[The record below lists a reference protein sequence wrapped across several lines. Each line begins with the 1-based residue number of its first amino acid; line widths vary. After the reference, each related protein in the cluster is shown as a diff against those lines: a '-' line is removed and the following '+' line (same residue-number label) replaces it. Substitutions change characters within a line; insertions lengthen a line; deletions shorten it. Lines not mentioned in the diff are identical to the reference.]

1 MAGNDN
7 PRVMTLSGV
16 LGAAFGQQALLI
28 SGIWEAF
35 PDVPKF
41 WVTRPRDMYRQPIE
55 GSPWIVV
62 LDGEPPE
69 GMPELLAQAG
79 GYYLESLNLGLPLG
93 IADGFDADGAPTG
106 GPPGPQIEPVKFRN
120 GRPYFSI
127 PCGRVGNVIR
137 ALQENKVLLN

>member
-1 MAGNDN
+1 MA
-7 PRVMTLSGV
+7 SGEE
-16 LGAAFGQQALLI
+16 ALLI
-28 SGIWEAF
+28 SGIWGAF

-41 WVTRPRDMYRQPIE
+41 WVTRPRDVYQQTIE

-62 LDGEPPE
+62 LDGDVPG
-69 GMPELLAQAG
+69 GMLELFAQAG
-79 GYYLESLNLGLPLG
+79 GYFLESLAIGLPCG
-93 IADGFDADGAPTG
+93 IADGFDDDGAPTG
-106 GPPGPQIEPVKFRN
+106 GPPGPQIGPVKFRN

>member
-1 MAGNDN
+1 MASNDN

-62 LDGEPPE
+62 LDGDVPD
-69 GMPELLAQAG
+69 GMQQLFFEAG
-79 GYYLESLNLGLPLG
+79 GYYLESLNLGLPFG
-93 IADGFDADGAPTG
+93 IADGFDADDSPTA
-106 GPPGPQIEPVKFRN
+106 GPPGPQGGPVRWRD